1 MSVNKKFANLAYDIL
16 NRDGIKTERI
26 GNRLNIKTNK
36 SSLTYNVDTGRV
48 FLGSDMITKLNNK
61 FEDNEKSELK
71 FRTENIKNVIAM
83 ADLLYRLD
91 GYNPN
96 NKSYL
101 SKIEFD
107 DFVDALNKRE
117 AKDLRKNN
125 VMDLRSNNTKNIKKV
140 ANVKNLRSNN
150 AKDLRKNNVVDLRS
164 NNTKDIRK
172 VANVKDLRS
181 NNAKDLRKNNVMD
194 LRLNNIKDMRK
205 VANAKDLRKNE
216 KTLVFINDKFY
227 VGNNLENAMFNY
239 YDSFNKNANL
249 ANKNIK
255 RIFVATLNGNTGKIA
270 INKHN
275 NITRNAIAKELSD
288 FLKNKLK

>member
-1 MSVNKKFANLAYDIL
+1 MGVNKKFANLAYDIL

-36 SSLTYNVDTGRV
+36 SSLMYNVDTGRV

-107 DFVDALNKRE
+107 DFADALSKRE
-117 AKDLRKNN
+117 AKDLR
-125 VMDLRSNNTKNIKKV
+125 SNNI
-140 ANVKNLRSNN
+140 
-150 AKDLRKNNVVDLRS
+150 
-164 NNTKDIRK
+164 KDIRK

-181 NNAKDLRKNNVMD
+181 NNVKDLRS
-194 LRLNNIKDMRK
+194 NNIKDMRK
-205 VANAKDLRKNE
+205 VANAKDLRKNNVMDLRSNNIKDMRKVANVKDLRKNE

-227 VGNNLENAMFNY
+227 IGNNLENAMFNY

-270 INKHN
+270 INKCN

-288 FLKNKLK
+288 FLKNKLKIMGRI

>member
-1 MSVNKKFANLAYDIL
+1 MGVNKKFADLAYDIL

-36 SSLTYNVDTGRV
+36 SSLMYNVDTGRV

-107 DFVDALNKRE
+107 DFADALSKRE

-125 VMDLRSNNTKNIKKV
+125 VMDLRSNNIKDMRKV
-140 ANVKNLRSNN
+140 ANIKDLRSNN
-150 AKDLRKNNVVDLRS
+150 EKDLRKNNVMDLRS
-164 NNTKDIRK
+164 NNTKDMRK

-181 NNAKDLRKNNVMD
+181 NNAKDLRS
-194 LRLNNIKDMRK
+194 NNINNIRK
-205 VANAKDLRKNE
+205 VANVKDLRKNE

-255 RIFVATLNGNTGKIA
+255 RIFVATLNGNTGKIS
-270 INKHN
+270 INKCD

-288 FLKNKLK
+288 FLKNKLKIMGRI

>member
-1 MSVNKKFANLAYDIL
+1 MGVNKKFANLAYDIL

-107 DFVDALNKRE
+107 DFADALNKRE

-125 VMDLRSNNTKNIKKV
+125 VMDLRSNNTK
-140 ANVKNLRSNN
+140 
-150 AKDLRKNNVVDLRS
+150 
-164 NNTKDIRK
+164 DIRK
-172 VANVKDLRS
+172 VANV
-181 NNAKDLRKNNVMD
+181 
-194 LRLNNIKDMRK
+194 
-205 VANAKDLRKNE
+205 KDLRKNE

-227 VGNNLENAMFNY
+227 IGNNLENAMFNY

-255 RIFVATLNGNTGKIA
+255 RIFVATLNGNTGKIS
-270 INKHN
+270 INKCD

-288 FLKNKLK
+288 FLKNKLKIMGRI

>member
-1 MSVNKKFANLAYDIL
+1 MGVNKKFANLAYDIL

-36 SSLTYNVDTGRV
+36 SSLMYNVDTGRV

-107 DFVDALNKRE
+107 DFADALSKRE
-117 AKDLRKNN
+117 AKDLR
-125 VMDLRSNNTKNIKKV
+125 SNNI
-140 ANVKNLRSNN
+140 
-150 AKDLRKNNVVDLRS
+150 
-164 NNTKDIRK
+164 KDIRK

-181 NNAKDLRKNNVMD
+181 NNVKDLRS
-194 LRLNNIKDMRK
+194 NNIKDMRK
-205 VANAKDLRKNE
+205 VANAKDLRKNNVMDLRSNNIKDMRKVANVKDLRKNE

-227 VGNNLENAMFNY
+227 IGNNLENAMFNY

-255 RIFVATLNGNTGKIA
+255 RIFVATLNGNTGKIS
-270 INKHN
+270 INKCD

-288 FLKNKLK
+288 FLKNKLKIMGRI

>member
-1 MSVNKKFANLAYDIL
+1 MGVNKKFADLAYDIL

-36 SSLTYNVDTGRV
+36 SSLMYNVDTGRV

-107 DFVDALNKRE
+107 DFADALSKRE

-125 VMDLRSNNTKNIKKV
+125 VMDLKSNNIKDMRKV
-140 ANVKNLRSNN
+140 ANV
-150 AKDLRKNNVVDLRS
+150 KDLRKNNVMDLRS

-172 VANVKDLRS
+172 VANVKDLR
-181 NNAKDLRKNNVMD
+181 
-194 LRLNNIKDMRK
+194 
-205 VANAKDLRKNE
+205 KNE

-227 VGNNLENAMFNY
+227 IGNNLENAMFNY

-270 INKHN
+270 INKCN

-288 FLKNKLK
+288 FLKNKLKIMGRI

>member
-1 MSVNKKFANLAYDIL
+1 MGVNKKFADLAYDIL

-36 SSLTYNVDTGRV
+36 SSLMYNVDTGRV

-107 DFVDALNKRE
+107 DFADALSKRE

-125 VMDLRSNNTKNIKKV
+125 VI
-140 ANVKNLRSNN
+140 
-150 AKDLRKNNVVDLRS
+150 DLRS

-194 LRLNNIKDMRK
+194 LRSNNIKDMRK
-205 VANAKDLRKNE
+205 VANVKDLRSNNIKDIRKVANVKDLRKNE

-255 RIFVATLNGNTGKIA
+255 RIFVATLNGNTGKIS
-270 INKHN
+270 INKCD

-288 FLKNKLK
+288 FLKNKLKIMGRI

>member
-1 MSVNKKFANLAYDIL
+1 MGVNKKFADLAYDIL

-36 SSLTYNVDTGRV
+36 SSLMYNVDTGRV

-107 DFVDALNKRE
+107 DFADALSKRE

-125 VMDLRSNNTKNIKKV
+125 VM
-140 ANVKNLRSNN
+140 
-150 AKDLRKNNVVDLRS
+150 DLRS

-181 NNAKDLRKNNVMD
+181 NNAKDLRS
-194 LRLNNIKDMRK
+194 NNIKDMRK
-205 VANAKDLRKNE
+205 VANVKDLRKNNVMDLRSNNTKDIRKVANVKDLRKNE

-227 VGNNLENAMFNY
+227 IGNNLENAMFNY

-255 RIFVATLNGNTGKIA
+255 RIFVATLNGNTGKIL
-270 INKHN
+270 INKCD

-288 FLKNKLK
+288 FLKNKLKIMGRI

>member
-1 MSVNKKFANLAYDIL
+1 MGVNKKFANLAYDIL

-36 SSLTYNVDTGRV
+36 SSLMYNVDTGRV

-125 VMDLRSNNTKNIKKV
+125 VMDLRSNNIKDMRKV
-140 ANVKNLRSNN
+140 AN
-150 AKDLRKNNVVDLRS
+150 AKDLRKNNVMDLRS
-164 NNTKDIRK
+164 NNMKDMRK

-194 LRLNNIKDMRK
+194 LRSNNIKDIRK
-205 VANAKDLRKNE
+205 VANTKDLRKNE

-227 VGNNLENAMFNY
+227 IGNNLENAMFNY

-270 INKHN
+270 INKYN

-288 FLKNKLK
+288 FLKNKLKIMGRI

>member
-1 MSVNKKFANLAYDIL
+1 MGVNKKFANLAYDIL

-36 SSLTYNVDTGRV
+36 SSLMYNVDTGRV

-107 DFVDALNKRE
+107 DFADALSKRE

-125 VMDLRSNNTKNIKKV
+125 VMDLRLNNTKN
-140 ANVKNLRSNN
+140 
-150 AKDLRKNNVVDLRS
+150 
-164 NNTKDIRK
+164 IRK
-172 VANVKDLRS
+172 VANV
-181 NNAKDLRKNNVMD
+181 
-194 LRLNNIKDMRK
+194 
-205 VANAKDLRKNE
+205 KDLRKNE

-227 VGNNLENAMFNY
+227 IGNNLEDAMFNY
-239 YDSFNKNANL
+239 YDLFNKNANL

-255 RIFVATLNGNTGKIA
+255 RIFVATLNGNTSKIS
-270 INKHN
+270 INKCD

-288 FLKNKLK
+288 FLKNKSK

>member
-1 MSVNKKFANLAYDIL
+1 MGVNKKFADLAYDIL

-36 SSLTYNVDTGRV
+36 SSLMYNVDTGRV

-107 DFVDALNKRE
+107 DFADALNKRE
-117 AKDLRKNN
+117 AK
-125 VMDLRSNNTKNIKKV
+125 
-140 ANVKNLRSNN
+140 
-150 AKDLRKNNVVDLRS
+150 DLRS

-172 VANVKDLRS
+172 VANVKDLR
-181 NNAKDLRKNNVMD
+181 
-194 LRLNNIKDMRK
+194 
-205 VANAKDLRKNE
+205 KNE

-227 VGNNLENAMFNY
+227 IGNNLENAMFNY

-270 INKHN
+270 INKCN

-288 FLKNKLK
+288 FLKNKLKIMGRI

>member
-36 SSLTYNVDTGRV
+36 SSLMYNVDTGRV

-107 DFVDALNKRE
+107 DFADALNKRE
-117 AKDLRKNN
+117 AK
-125 VMDLRSNNTKNIKKV
+125 
-140 ANVKNLRSNN
+140 
-150 AKDLRKNNVVDLRS
+150 DLRS

-194 LRLNNIKDMRK
+194 LRSNNTKDIRK
-205 VANAKDLRKNE
+205 VANVKDLRKNE

-227 VGNNLENAMFNY
+227 IGNNLENAMFNY

-255 RIFVATLNGNTGKIA
+255 RIFVATLNGNTGKIS
-270 INKHN
+270 INKCD

-288 FLKNKLK
+288 FLKNKLKIMGRI

>member
-1 MSVNKKFANLAYDIL
+1 MGVNKKFADLAYDIL

-36 SSLTYNVDTGRV
+36 SSLMYNVDTGRV
-48 FLGSDMITKLNNK
+48 FLGSDLITKLNNK

-101 SKIEFD
+101 SKIKFD

-125 VMDLRSNNTKNIKKV
+125 VMDLRSNNTK
-140 ANVKNLRSNN
+140 
-150 AKDLRKNNVVDLRS
+150 
-164 NNTKDIRK
+164 DIRK
-172 VANVKDLRS
+172 VANV
-181 NNAKDLRKNNVMD
+181 
-194 LRLNNIKDMRK
+194 
-205 VANAKDLRKNE
+205 KDLRKNE

-227 VGNNLENAMFNY
+227 IGNNLENAMFNY

-255 RIFVATLNGNTGKIA
+255 RIFVATLNGNTGKIS
-270 INKHN
+270 INKCD

-288 FLKNKLK
+288 FLKNKLKIMGRI

>member
-1 MSVNKKFANLAYDIL
+1 MGVNKKFANLAYDIL

-36 SSLTYNVDTGRV
+36 SSLMYNVDTGRV
-48 FLGSDMITKLNNK
+48 FLGSDLITKLNNK

-107 DFVDALNKRE
+107 DFADALSKRE

-125 VMDLRSNNTKNIKKV
+125 VMDLRSNNIKDIRKV
-140 ANVKNLRSNN
+140 ANVKDLRSNNVKDLRSNNIKDMRKVANIKDLRSNN
-150 AKDLRKNNVVDLRS
+150 AKDLRKNNVMDLRS

-172 VANVKDLRS
+172 VANVKDLR
-181 NNAKDLRKNNVMD
+181 
-194 LRLNNIKDMRK
+194 
-205 VANAKDLRKNE
+205 KNE

-227 VGNNLENAMFNY
+227 IGNNLENAMFNY

-270 INKHN
+270 INKCN

-288 FLKNKLK
+288 FLKNKLKIMGRI

>member
-1 MSVNKKFANLAYDIL
+1 MGVNKKFANLAYDIL

-48 FLGSDMITKLNNK
+48 FLGSDLITKLNNE

-107 DFVDALNKRE
+107 DFADALSKRE
-117 AKDLRKNN
+117 AKDLRSNNIKDMRKVANVKDLRKNN
-125 VMDLRSNNTKNIKKV
+125 VMDLRSNNTK
-140 ANVKNLRSNN
+140 
-150 AKDLRKNNVVDLRS
+150 
-164 NNTKDIRK
+164 DIRK
-172 VANVKDLRS
+172 VAN
-181 NNAKDLRKNNVMD
+181 
-194 LRLNNIKDMRK
+194 I
-205 VANAKDLRKNE
+205 KDLRKNE

-227 VGNNLENAMFNY
+227 IGNNLENAMFNY

-255 RIFVATLNGNTGKIA
+255 RIFVATLNGNTGKIS
-270 INKHN
+270 INKCD

-288 FLKNKLK
+288 FLKNKLKIMGRI

>member
-1 MSVNKKFANLAYDIL
+1 MGVNKKFADLAYDIL

-36 SSLTYNVDTGRV
+36 SSLMYNVDTGRV

-107 DFVDALNKRE
+107 DFADALSKRE

-125 VMDLRSNNTKNIKKV
+125 VMDLRSNNTK
-140 ANVKNLRSNN
+140 
-150 AKDLRKNNVVDLRS
+150 
-164 NNTKDIRK
+164 DIRK
-172 VANVKDLRS
+172 VAN
-181 NNAKDLRKNNVMD
+181 
-194 LRLNNIKDMRK
+194 I
-205 VANAKDLRKNE
+205 KDLRKNE

-227 VGNNLENAMFNY
+227 IGNNLENAMFNY

-270 INKHN
+270 INKCN

>member
-1 MSVNKKFANLAYDIL
+1 MSVNKKFADLAYDIL

-36 SSLTYNVDTGRV
+36 SSLMYNVDTGRV

-107 DFVDALNKRE
+107 DFADALNKRE
-117 AKDLRKNN
+117 AK
-125 VMDLRSNNTKNIKKV
+125 
-140 ANVKNLRSNN
+140 
-150 AKDLRKNNVVDLRS
+150 DLRS

-194 LRLNNIKDMRK
+194 LRSNNTKNIKKVANVKDLRSNNAKDLRKNNVMDLRSNNTKDIRK
-205 VANAKDLRKNE
+205 VANVKDLRKNE

-227 VGNNLENAMFNY
+227 IGNNLENAMFNY

-255 RIFVATLNGNTGKIA
+255 RIFVATLNGNTGKIS
-270 INKHN
+270 INKCD

-288 FLKNKLK
+288 FLKNKLKIMGRI

>member
-1 MSVNKKFANLAYDIL
+1 MGVNKKFADLAYDIL

-36 SSLTYNVDTGRV
+36 SSLMYNVDTGRV

-107 DFVDALNKRE
+107 DFADALSKRE

-125 VMDLRSNNTKNIKKV
+125 VMDLRSNN
-140 ANVKNLRSNN
+140 VK
-150 AKDLRKNNVVDLRS
+150 DLRS
-164 NNTKDIRK
+164 NNIKDMRK

-181 NNAKDLRKNNVMD
+181 NNAKDLRKNNIMD
-194 LRLNNIKDMRK
+194 LRSNNIKDMRK
-205 VANAKDLRKNE
+205 VANVKDLRKNE
-216 KTLVFINDKFY
+216 KTLVFVNDKFY

-239 YDSFNKNANL
+239 YDSFNKNADL

-255 RIFVATLNGNTGKIA
+255 RIFVATLNGNTGKIS
-270 INKHN
+270 INKCN

-288 FLKNKLK
+288 FLKDNRRNLRRHE

>member
-1 MSVNKKFANLAYDIL
+1 MGVNKKFADLAYDIL

-36 SSLTYNVDTGRV
+36 SSLMYNVDTGRV

-107 DFVDALNKRE
+107 DFADALSKRE

-125 VMDLRSNNTKNIKKV
+125 VMDLRSNNVKDMRKV
-140 ANVKNLRSNN
+140 ANIK
-150 AKDLRKNNVVDLRS
+150 DLRS
-164 NNTKDIRK
+164 NNVKDLRSNNIRDMRK

-194 LRLNNIKDMRK
+194 LRSNNTKDIRK

-227 VGNNLENAMFNY
+227 IGNNLENAMFNY

-255 RIFVATLNGNTGKIA
+255 RIFVATLNGNTGKIS
-270 INKHN
+270 INKCD

-288 FLKNKLK
+288 FLKNKLKIMGRI

>member
-1 MSVNKKFANLAYDIL
+1 MGVNKKFANLAYDIL

-125 VMDLRSNNTKNIKKV
+125 I
-140 ANVKNLRSNN
+140 
-150 AKDLRKNNVVDLRS
+150 
-164 NNTKDIRK
+164 KDIRK

-181 NNAKDLRKNNVMD
+181 NNAKDLRKNNVID
-194 LRLNNIKDMRK
+194 LRSNNIKDMRK
-205 VANAKDLRKNE
+205 VANAKDLRKNNVMDLRSNNTKDMRKVANVKDLRKNE

-227 VGNNLENAMFNY
+227 IGNNLENAMFNY

-255 RIFVATLNGNTGKIA
+255 RIFVATLNGNTGKIS
-270 INKHN
+270 INKCD

-288 FLKNKLK
+288 FLKNKLKIMGRI

>member
-1 MSVNKKFANLAYDIL
+1 MSVNKKFADLAYDIL

-36 SSLTYNVDTGRV
+36 SSLMYNVDTGRV

-107 DFVDALNKRE
+107 DFADALNKRE
-117 AKDLRKNN
+117 AK
-125 VMDLRSNNTKNIKKV
+125 
-140 ANVKNLRSNN
+140 
-150 AKDLRKNNVVDLRS
+150 DLRS

-194 LRLNNIKDMRK
+194 LRSNNTKNIKK
-205 VANAKDLRKNE
+205 VANVKDLRKNE

-227 VGNNLENAMFNY
+227 IGNNLENAMFNY

-255 RIFVATLNGNTGKIA
+255 RIFVATLNGNTGKIS
-270 INKHN
+270 INKCD

-288 FLKNKLK
+288 FLKNKLKIMGRI

>member
-1 MSVNKKFANLAYDIL
+1 MDVNKKFANLAYDIL

-36 SSLTYNVDTGRV
+36 SSLMYNVDTGRV

-107 DFVDALNKRE
+107 DFADALSKRE

-125 VMDLRSNNTKNIKKV
+125 VMDLRSNNIK
-140 ANVKNLRSNN
+140 
-150 AKDLRKNNVVDLRS
+150 DM
-164 NNTKDIRK
+164 RK
-172 VANVKDLRS
+172 VANIKDLRS

-194 LRLNNIKDMRK
+194 LRSNNTKDMRKVANVKDLRSNNAKDLRSNNIDNIRK
-205 VANAKDLRKNE
+205 VANAKDLIKNE

-227 VGNNLENAMFNY
+227 IGNNLENAMFNY

-255 RIFVATLNGNTGKIA
+255 RIFVATLNGNTGKIS
-270 INKHN
+270 INKCD

-288 FLKNKLK
+288 FLKNKLKIMGRI

>member
-1 MSVNKKFANLAYDIL
+1 MSVNKKFADLAYDIL

-48 FLGSDMITKLNNK
+48 FLGSDLITKLNNE

-125 VMDLRSNNTKNIKKV
+125 VMDLRSNNV
-140 ANVKNLRSNN
+140 
-150 AKDLRKNNVVDLRS
+150 KDLRKNNVMDLRS

-181 NNAKDLRKNNVMD
+181 NNVKDLRKNNVMD
-194 LRLNNIKDMRK
+194 LRSNNIKDIRK
-205 VANAKDLRKNE
+205 VANVKDLRKNE

-227 VGNNLENAMFNY
+227 IGNNLENAMFNY

-270 INKHN
+270 INKCN

-288 FLKNKLK
+288 FLKNKLKIMGRI

>member
-1 MSVNKKFANLAYDIL
+1 MGVNKKFANLAYDIL

-36 SSLTYNVDTGRV
+36 SSLMYNVDTGRV

-107 DFVDALNKRE
+107 DFADALSKRE

-125 VMDLRSNNTKNIKKV
+125 VMDLRSNNIK
-140 ANVKNLRSNN
+140 
-150 AKDLRKNNVVDLRS
+150 DM
-164 NNTKDIRK
+164 RK

-194 LRLNNIKDMRK
+194 LRSNNIKDMRKVANAKDLRKNNVMDLRSNNIKDIRK

-270 INKHN
+270 INKCN
-275 NITRNAIAKELSD
+275 NITRNAITKELSD
-288 FLKNKLK
+288 FLKNKSK

>member
-1 MSVNKKFANLAYDIL
+1 MGVNKKFANLAYDIL

-36 SSLTYNVDTGRV
+36 SSLMYNVDTGRV

-125 VMDLRSNNTKNIKKV
+125 VMDLRSNNTK
-140 ANVKNLRSNN
+140 
-150 AKDLRKNNVVDLRS
+150 
-164 NNTKDIRK
+164 DIRK
-172 VANVKDLRS
+172 VANV
-181 NNAKDLRKNNVMD
+181 
-194 LRLNNIKDMRK
+194 
-205 VANAKDLRKNE
+205 KDLRKNE

-270 INKHN
+270 INKCN

-288 FLKNKLK
+288 FLKNKLKIMGRI

>member
-1 MSVNKKFANLAYDIL
+1 MGVNKKFANLAYDIL

-36 SSLTYNVDTGRV
+36 SSLVYNVDTGRV

-107 DFVDALNKRE
+107 DFADALSKRE

-125 VMDLRSNNTKNIKKV
+125 VMDLKSNNIK
-140 ANVKNLRSNN
+140 
-150 AKDLRKNNVVDLRS
+150 DM
-164 NNTKDIRK
+164 RK

-194 LRLNNIKDMRK
+194 LRSNNIKDMRK
-205 VANAKDLRKNE
+205 FANEKDLRKNNVMDLRSNNIKDMKKVANVKDLRKNE

-227 VGNNLENAMFNY
+227 IGNNLENAMFNY

-255 RIFVATLNGNTGKIA
+255 RIFVATLNGNTGKIS
-270 INKHN
+270 INKCD

-288 FLKNKLK
+288 FLKNKLKIMGRI

>member
-1 MSVNKKFANLAYDIL
+1 MGVNKKFANLAYDIL

-36 SSLTYNVDTGRV
+36 SSLMYNVDTGRV
-48 FLGSDMITKLNNK
+48 FLGSDLITKLNNE

-107 DFVDALNKRE
+107 DFVDALSKRE

-125 VMDLRSNNTKNIKKV
+125 VM
-140 ANVKNLRSNN
+140 
-150 AKDLRKNNVVDLRS
+150 DLRS

-181 NNAKDLRKNNVMD
+181 NNAKDLRS
-194 LRLNNIKDMRK
+194 NNIKDMRK
-205 VANAKDLRKNE
+205 VANIKDLRSNNAKDLRKNNVMDLRSNNIKDMRKVANVKDLEKNE
-216 KTLVFINDKFY
+216 KTLVFVNDKFY

-255 RIFVATLNGNTGKIA
+255 RIFVATLNGDTGKIS
-270 INKHN
+270 INKCD

-288 FLKNKLK
+288 FLKNKLKIMGRI

>member
-1 MSVNKKFANLAYDIL
+1 MGVNKKFADLAYDIL

-48 FLGSDMITKLNNK
+48 FLGSDLITKLNNK

-107 DFVDALNKRE
+107 DFADALSKRE

-125 VMDLRSNNTKNIKKV
+125 VMDLRSNNTK
-140 ANVKNLRSNN
+140 
-150 AKDLRKNNVVDLRS
+150 
-164 NNTKDIRK
+164 DIRK
-172 VANVKDLRS
+172 VANV
-181 NNAKDLRKNNVMD
+181 
-194 LRLNNIKDMRK
+194 
-205 VANAKDLRKNE
+205 KDLRKNE

-270 INKHN
+270 INKCN

-288 FLKNKLK
+288 FLKNKLKIMGRI

>member
-1 MSVNKKFANLAYDIL
+1 MGVNKKFANLAYDIL

-48 FLGSDMITKLNNK
+48 FLGSDMIIKLNNK

-107 DFVDALNKRE
+107 DFADALSKRE

-125 VMDLRSNNTKNIKKV
+125 VMDLRSNNIKDMRKVANAKDLRKNNVMDLRSNNINDMKKV
-140 ANVKNLRSNN
+140 ANIKDLRSNN
-150 AKDLRKNNVVDLRS
+150 AKDLRKNNVMDLRS

-172 VANVKDLRS
+172 VANVKDLR
-181 NNAKDLRKNNVMD
+181 
-194 LRLNNIKDMRK
+194 
-205 VANAKDLRKNE
+205 KNE

-227 VGNNLENAMFNY
+227 IGNNLENAMFNY
-239 YDSFNKNANL
+239 YDSFNKNTNL

-255 RIFVATLNGNTGKIA
+255 RIFVATLNGNTGKIS
-270 INKHN
+270 INKCD

-288 FLKNKLK
+288 FLKNKLKIMGRI

>member
-1 MSVNKKFANLAYDIL
+1 MGVNKKFADLAYDIL

-36 SSLTYNVDTGRV
+36 SSLIYNVDTGRI
-48 FLGSDMITKLNNK
+48 FLGSDLITKLNNK

-107 DFVDALNKRE
+107 DFVDALSKRE

-125 VMDLRSNNTKNIKKV
+125 VM
-140 ANVKNLRSNN
+140 
-150 AKDLRKNNVVDLRS
+150 DLRS

-181 NNAKDLRKNNVMD
+181 NNTKDIRKVANAKDLRKNNVMD
-194 LRLNNIKDMRK
+194 LRSNNTKDIRK
-205 VANAKDLRKNE
+205 VANVKDLRKNE

-227 VGNNLENAMFNY
+227 IGNNLENAMFNY

-255 RIFVATLNGNTGKIA
+255 RIFVATLNGNTGKIS
-270 INKHN
+270 INKCD

-288 FLKNKLK
+288 FLKNKLKIMGRI

>member
-1 MSVNKKFANLAYDIL
+1 MGVNKKFANLAYDIL

-36 SSLTYNVDTGRV
+36 SSLVYNVDTGRV

-107 DFVDALNKRE
+107 DFADALSKRE
-117 AKDLRKNN
+117 AKDLRK
-125 VMDLRSNNTKNIKKV
+125 
-140 ANVKNLRSNN
+140 
-150 AKDLRKNNVVDLRS
+150 

-194 LRLNNIKDMRK
+194 LRSNNIKDMRK
-205 VANAKDLRKNE
+205 VANAKDLRKNNVMDLRSNNTKNIRKVANVKDLRKNE
-216 KTLVFINDKFY
+216 KTLVFVNDKFY
-227 VGNNLENAMFNY
+227 IGNNLENAMFNY

-270 INKHN
+270 INKCN

>member
-1 MSVNKKFANLAYDIL
+1 MGVNKKFADLAYDIL

-36 SSLTYNVDTGRV
+36 YSLVYNVDTGRV

-91 GYNPN
+91 GYNTN

-107 DFVDALNKRE
+107 DFADALSKRE

-125 VMDLRSNNTKNIKKV
+125 VMDLRSNNIKDMRKV
-140 ANVKNLRSNN
+140 ANAKDLRLNN
-150 AKDLRKNNVVDLRS
+150 VKDLRKNNI
-164 NNTKDIRK
+164 KDMRK

-194 LRLNNIKDMRK
+194 LRSNNTKDIRK
-205 VANAKDLRKNE
+205 VANVKDLRKNE

-227 VGNNLENAMFNY
+227 IGNDLENAMFNY

-270 INKHN
+270 INKCN

-288 FLKNKLK
+288 FLKNKLKIMGRI

>member
-1 MSVNKKFANLAYDIL
+1 MGVNKKFANLAYDIL

-36 SSLTYNVDTGRV
+36 SSLMYNVDTGRV

-107 DFVDALNKRE
+107 DFADALNKRE
-117 AKDLRKNN
+117 AK
-125 VMDLRSNNTKNIKKV
+125 
-140 ANVKNLRSNN
+140 
-150 AKDLRKNNVVDLRS
+150 DLRS

-172 VANVKDLRS
+172 VANVKDLR
-181 NNAKDLRKNNVMD
+181 
-194 LRLNNIKDMRK
+194 
-205 VANAKDLRKNE
+205 KNE

-227 VGNNLENAMFNY
+227 IGNNLENAMFNY

-255 RIFVATLNGNTGKIA
+255 RIFVATLNGNTGKIS
-270 INKHN
+270 INKCD

-288 FLKNKLK
+288 FLKNKLKIMGRI

>member
-1 MSVNKKFANLAYDIL
+1 MGVNKKFANLAYDIL

-36 SSLTYNVDTGRV
+36 SSLMYNVDTGRV

-107 DFVDALNKRE
+107 DFADALSKRE

-125 VMDLRSNNTKNIKKV
+125 VMDLRSNNTK
-140 ANVKNLRSNN
+140 
-150 AKDLRKNNVVDLRS
+150 
-164 NNTKDIRK
+164 DIRK
-172 VANVKDLRS
+172 VANV
-181 NNAKDLRKNNVMD
+181 
-194 LRLNNIKDMRK
+194 
-205 VANAKDLRKNE
+205 KDLRKNE

-227 VGNNLENAMFNY
+227 IGNNLENAMFNY

-255 RIFVATLNGNTGKIA
+255 RIFVATLNGDTGKIS
-270 INKHN
+270 INKCD

-288 FLKNKLK
+288 FLKNKLKIMGRI

>member
-1 MSVNKKFANLAYDIL
+1 MGVNKKFANLAYDIL

-36 SSLTYNVDTGRV
+36 SSLMYNVDTGRV

-107 DFVDALNKRE
+107 DFADALNKRE
-117 AKDLRKNN
+117 AKDLRSNNTKDIRKVANVKDLRSNNVKDLRKNN
-125 VMDLRSNNTKNIKKV
+125 VMDLRLNNTKNIK
-140 ANVKNLRSNN
+140 
-150 AKDLRKNNVVDLRS
+150 
-164 NNTKDIRK
+164 K

-194 LRLNNIKDMRK
+194 LRSNNTKDIRK
-205 VANAKDLRKNE
+205 VANVKDLRKNE

-227 VGNNLENAMFNY
+227 IGNNLENAMFNY

-270 INKHN
+270 INKCN

-288 FLKNKLK
+288 FLKNKLKIMGRI

>member
-36 SSLTYNVDTGRV
+36 SSLMYNVDTGRV

-107 DFVDALNKRE
+107 DFADALSKRE

-125 VMDLRSNNTKNIKKV
+125 VMDLRSNNI
-140 ANVKNLRSNN
+140 
-150 AKDLRKNNVVDLRS
+150 
-164 NNTKDIRK
+164 KDIRK

-181 NNAKDLRKNNVMD
+181 NNVKDLRKNNIKDMRKVANVKDLRKNNVMD
-194 LRLNNIKDMRK
+194 LRSNNIKDMRK
-205 VANAKDLRKNE
+205 VANVKDLRKNE

-227 VGNNLENAMFNY
+227 IGNNLENAMFNY

-255 RIFVATLNGNTGKIA
+255 RIFVATLNGNTGKIS
-270 INKHN
+270 INKCD

-288 FLKNKLK
+288 FLKNKLKIMGRI

>member
-1 MSVNKKFANLAYDIL
+1 MGVNKKFADLAYDIL

-36 SSLTYNVDTGRV
+36 SSLMYNVDTGRV

-107 DFVDALNKRE
+107 DFADALNKRE
-117 AKDLRKNN
+117 AK
-125 VMDLRSNNTKNIKKV
+125 
-140 ANVKNLRSNN
+140 
-150 AKDLRKNNVVDLRS
+150 DLRS

-194 LRLNNIKDMRK
+194 LRSNNTKNIKK
-205 VANAKDLRKNE
+205 VANVKDLRSNNAKDLRKNNVMDLRSNNTKNIKKVANVKDLRKNE

-255 RIFVATLNGNTGKIA
+255 RIFVATLNGNTGKIS
-270 INKHN
+270 INKCD

-288 FLKNKLK
+288 FLKNKLKIMGRI

>member
-1 MSVNKKFANLAYDIL
+1 MGVNKKFADLAYDIL

-36 SSLTYNVDTGRV
+36 SSLMYNVDTGRV

-107 DFVDALNKRE
+107 DFADALSKRE

-125 VMDLRSNNTKNIKKV
+125 VMDLRSNNIKDMRKV
-140 ANVKNLRSNN
+140 ANVK
-150 AKDLRKNNVVDLRS
+150 DLRS
-164 NNTKDIRK
+164 NNIKDMRK
-172 VANVKDLRS
+172 VANIKDLRS

-194 LRLNNIKDMRK
+194 LRSNNAKDIRK
-205 VANAKDLRKNE
+205 VANVKDLRKNE

-270 INKHN
+270 INKYN
-275 NITRNAIAKELSD
+275 NITRNVIAKELSD

>member
-1 MSVNKKFANLAYDIL
+1 MGVNKKFADLAYDIL

-36 SSLTYNVDTGRV
+36 SSLMYNVDTGRV

-125 VMDLRSNNTKNIKKV
+125 VMDLRSNNIKDMRKV
-140 ANVKNLRSNN
+140 AN
-150 AKDLRKNNVVDLRS
+150 AKDLRKNNVMDLRS
-164 NNTKDIRK
+164 NNIKDMRK
-172 VANVKDLRS
+172 VANAKDLRS

-194 LRLNNIKDMRK
+194 LRSNNTKDIRK
-205 VANAKDLRKNE
+205 VANIKDLRKNE

-227 VGNNLENAMFNY
+227 IGNNLENAMFNY

-270 INKHN
+270 INKCN

-288 FLKNKLK
+288 FLKNKLKIMGRI

>member
-1 MSVNKKFANLAYDIL
+1 MGVNKKFANLAYDIL

-36 SSLTYNVDTGRV
+36 SSLMYNVDTGRV

-107 DFVDALNKRE
+107 DFADDLNKRE
-117 AKDLRKNN
+117 AKDLRSNNTKDIKKVANVKDLRSNNAKDLRKNN

-140 ANVKNLRSNN
+140 ANVKDLRSNN
-150 AKDLRKNNVVDLRS
+150 AKDLRKNNVMDLRS

-172 VANVKDLRS
+172 VANVKDLR
-181 NNAKDLRKNNVMD
+181 
-194 LRLNNIKDMRK
+194 
-205 VANAKDLRKNE
+205 KNE

-227 VGNNLENAMFNY
+227 IGNNLENAMFNY

-270 INKHN
+270 INKCN